1 MKWENIVG
9 DYFIF
14 TRWKTR
20 NTRKNNIKPIKSPIT
35 NGIKELLIS
44 VGDKSSPYILGQLKE
59 GSNENTITNKCEK
72 LKGIFMHYG
81 YIGLGNLGAACAGC
95 LLKAGFEVTVFDL
108 NKTLAEPLIAA
119 GAKWAESAEDVAA
132 SVDHVIT
139 CLPSPAVS
147 EKVLRQILP
156 VMKKGAS
163 WIEMSTLGRDD
174 VLALAKVAEA
184 AGVRMLELPVTGGV
198 HLAYRGEITMLPGGD
213 KDLVD
218 LHWKAFEAM
227 GNRIFHMGP
236 LGSSSII
243 KVITNMLAFIHLKAC
258 GEALM
263 LAKRGG
269 LDLGQAW
276 HAIAASSGNSFVHE
290 TEGALI
296 LNGSYDIAFSLDL
309 ALKDLGFALGFGK
322 EFGVPLELASMTNQ
336 TYVAAKAAYGG
347 DAQSPMI
354 AKLLEDLL
362 GTDLRAPGFPA
373 RLE

>member
-1 MKWENIVG
+1 
-9 DYFIF
+9 
-14 TRWKTR
+14 
-20 NTRKNNIKPIKSPIT
+20 
-35 NGIKELLIS
+35 
-44 VGDKSSPYILGQLKE
+44 
-59 GSNENTITNKCEK
+59 
-72 LKGIFMHYG
+72 MHYG
-81 YIGLGNLGAACAGC
+81 YIGLGNLGANCAAC
-95 LLKAGFEVTVFDL
+95 LLKAGFAVTVHDL
-108 NKTLAEPLIAA
+108 DPKPAGRLVAMGATWADSAA
-119 GAKWAESAEDVAA
+119 DLAA

-139 CLPSPAVS
+139 CLPSPFVS
-147 EKVLRQILP
+147 EKVLRGILP
-156 VMKKGAS
+156 AMKPGAT

-174 VLALAKVAEA
+174 VLALAEVAGE

-198 HLAYRGEITMLPGGD
+198 HLAAQGKITMLPGGD

-227 GNRIFHMGP
+227 GDRIFHMGP

-243 KVITNMLAFIHLKAC
+243 KVITNMLAFIHLKATS
-258 GEALM
+258 EALM

-296 LNGSYDIAFSLDL
+296 LNGSYDIAFSVDL

-322 EFGVPLELASMTNQ
+322 EFGVPLDLASMTNQ

-347 DAQSPMI
+347 EAQSPMI
-354 AKLLEDLL
+354 ARLLEDLL